1 MSDNRDPVLAKPTG
15 PTLTYPALAFA
26 LNALY
31 SCAHGYDLLYYRMVA
46 PDCRHAKQ
54 GTRHASYCKL
64 PAIAHALEK
73 YSTVVFIDSDSFVQ
87 RRNLSVPALLREYA
101 PPPRA
106 SPANPAVW
114 FANDLPQLGERPNG
128 GFHVWL
134 KDASGGAAR
143 LLRTWWHL
151 PAGKYSVEHDYEQ
164 HALQWALSQLKQAVP
179 LMGTLQLRAMHE
191 DFTNLAVAHID
202 HTKAERRLW
211 VMAIAL
217 LAAAHEQRD
226 EGVASAPRRRQR
238 LQQLLQSAAK
248 VPPTLEPP
256 APLRKRALREAAELL
271 KDGFGSPNRPS
282 ALFSEDGVR
291 CPGVRRSGMPPGRL
305 RAFSYNA
312 TEMALRTLPA
322 HDVLGVD
329 FLTVTLQK
337 CGEKSTLQEWRSL
350 EAGRWQLVAQ
360 PSFCLGVGPRKAP
373 KTPYPMLAQLHSCE
387 EAQPPPSLR
396 ALQHL
401 HGRLETTA
409 TLKEMKTSLKEA
421 ARAAYRPVATAGRR
435 LKQRRLI
442 MAKKKKRKK
451 KGKKEG
457 GGGEASEEADAA
469 AAGSKAQKSK
479 KGGKKQKAAFWQDGA
494 VKVDSEDAHLCLST
508 WRSQLVANAP
518 VVFAPCVPTAAQQF
532 ATIDA
537 AKGAKRLRLG
547 TEDDNLCVG
556 VGAF

>member
-46 PDCRHAKQ
+46 PAA
-54 GTRHASYCKL
+54 GTQSKARGMR
-64 PAIAHALEK
+64 AIASCPPSRMPSK
-73 YSTVVFIDSDSFVQ
+73 SIRPSFSSTRTRSCSGATSRC
-87 RRNLSVPALLREYA
+87 RRCCANTP

-248 VPPTLEPP
+248 VPP
-256 APLRKRALREAAELL
+256 RARAACAAAQAALCVR
-271 KDGFGSPNRPS
+271 RPS
-282 ALFSEDGVR
+282 CSRMASARPTVHRALFSEDGVR

-312 TEMALRTLPA
+312 TEIALRTLPA

-337 CGEKSTLQEWRSL
+337 CGERTLQEWRSL

-360 PSFCLGVGPRKAP
+360 PSFCLGRGPRKAP

-387 EAQPPPSLR
+387 EAASRRRPC
-396 ALQHL
+396 
-401 HGRLETTA
+401 
-409 TLKEMKTSLKEA
+409 
-421 ARAAYRPVATAGRR
+421 ARSSICTGGSRR
-435 LKQRRLI
+435 RRRS
-442 MAKKKKRKK
+442 KR
-451 KGKKEG
+451 
-457 GGGEASEEADAA
+457 
-469 AAGSKAQKSK
+469 
-479 KGGKKQKAAFWQDGA
+479 
-494 VKVDSEDAHLCLST
+494 
-508 WRSQLVANAP
+508 
-518 VVFAPCVPTAAQQF
+518 
-532 ATIDA
+532 
-537 AKGAKRLRLG
+537 
-547 TEDDNLCVG
+547 
-556 VGAF
+556 